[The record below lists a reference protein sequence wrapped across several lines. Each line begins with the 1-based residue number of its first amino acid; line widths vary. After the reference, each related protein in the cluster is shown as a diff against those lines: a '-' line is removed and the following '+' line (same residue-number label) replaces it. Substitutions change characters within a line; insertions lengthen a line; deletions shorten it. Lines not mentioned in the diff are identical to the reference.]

1 MGCGLRSRAMMR
13 FHLSIQPMLTYLAR
27 WVRRSVFF
35 SPLAIEALPDGA
47 DALYLPGGYPEWHA
61 EPLAQHTHCA
71 ASIRAHAA
79 LGKPIFAECGGVL
92 YLLERLTDG
101 EGITTPMLG
110 LMPGHAVMQTKPAS
124 LAMQQLDSIDGTI
137 TGHTF
142 HYSRMTTTLTPW
154 LPASHPLSGAQG
166 EPLFRHGAIIATYLH
181 LYWPSNPIFTARLLR
196 GHLSDRVGIC
206 TVSHPIAAA
215 NDFKG
220 VESDA
225 GQDAL

>member
-13 FHLSIQPMLTYLAR
+13 FHLSIQPMLTYFAR

-35 SPLAIEALPDGA
+35 HRWRMKRCQTELTLSICPAAIRSGMPSRSRSIPIAPLQSGP
-47 DALYLPGGYPEWHA
+47 
-61 EPLAQHTHCA
+61 
-71 ASIRAHAA
+71 
-79 LGKPIFAECGGVL
+79 
-92 YLLERLTDG
+92 
-101 EGITTPMLG
+101 
-110 LMPGHAVMQTKPAS
+110 MPGHAVMQTKPTT
-124 LAMQQLDSIDGTI
+124 LAIQQLDSIDGTI
-137 TGHTF
+137 TSHTF
-142 HYSRMTTTLTPW
+142 HYSQMTTTLTPW
-154 LPASHPLSGAQG
+154 LTARHPLSGAQG

>member
-13 FHLSIQPMLTYLAR
+13 FHLSIQPMLTYFAR

-35 SPLAIEALPDGA
+35 HRWRMKRCQTELTLSICPAAIRSGM
-47 DALYLPGGYPEWHA
+47 
-61 EPLAQHTHCA
+61 
-71 ASIRAHAA
+71 
-79 LGKPIFAECGGVL
+79 PIFAECGGML

-110 LMPGHAVMQTKPAS
+110 LMSGHAVMQTKPAS

-154 LPASHPLSGAQG
+154 LTARHPLSGAQG